1 MASERYVIIIRVIT
15 EFNLKKKEG
24 RKKKRGNGEIV
35 VYWDIYIDRYFI
47 ATKSRALL
55 SQHGRYD
62 ATRFKWSKNVFNR
75 VVHYQLVRGI
85 DGKKKGE
92 RGDREGIKRKKEIN
106 K

>member
-1 MASERYVIIIRVIT
+1 M
-15 EFNLKKKEG
+15 G
-24 RKKKRGNGEIV
+24 
-35 VYWDIYIDRYFI
+35 WIYIYIYRDRYFI

-62 ATRFKWSKNVFNR
+62 TTRFKWSKNVFNR

-85 DGKKKGE
+85 DGKKKE
-92 RGDREGIKRKKEIN
+92 REEKDIKRKKEIN

>member
-1 MASERYVIIIRVIT
+1 MEKSSSI
-15 EFNLKKKEG
+15 G
-24 RKKKRGNGEIV
+24 
-35 VYWDIYIDRYFI
+35 IYIYRDRYFI